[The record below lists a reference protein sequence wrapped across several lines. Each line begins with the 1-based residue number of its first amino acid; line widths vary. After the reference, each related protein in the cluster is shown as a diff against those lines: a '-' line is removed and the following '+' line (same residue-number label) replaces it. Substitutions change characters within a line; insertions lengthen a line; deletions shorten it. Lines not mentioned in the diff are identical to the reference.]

1 MLIAPSFYN
10 TADQNIYNQGYSFI
24 PQERFR
30 GGAFNIP
37 TTPKDSP
44 TGITTLPTAMNM
56 GGGGEGIT
64 GIGGNAFGYGSA
76 INPVS
81 YGQYGAP
88 GYMGG
93 LEGGVKQFGV
103 GRQFTGDELGMGPL
117 EETYSYKKTVPGFIK
132 AAASFIPFGNTA
144 VNFVEKRM
152 NANRDQPSGNYA
164 MGGLDDFSKGAYNQ
178 LAGQGLLFSGSS
190 GVKTATGKNFGA
202 KGYFEGQKEIFDNLT
217 NKGFSL
223 NANGDV
229 VDDEGNIVTG
239 FKALQFKEAS
249 TVQNYQKYQYQQQQ
263 KEIQNELAAAAAA
276 KDKAAAL
283 AAIKKQGQADYNPN
297 IHGSTNYGKDKDG
310 NQSFSGDSIGASG
323 LGFGIG
329 SDGGPVSNKTGKGR
343 TGYMGGGLTN
353 LVDIYDWL

>member
-76 INPVS
+76 IDPVS

-93 LEGGVKQFGV
+93 LEGGVQQFGV
-103 GRQFTGDELGMGPL
+103 GRQFTDPSASPIG
-117 EETYSYKKTVPGFIK
+117 ETYSYKKEMPGFIK

-144 VNFVEKRM
+144 VNFLEKRM

-249 TVQNYQKYQYQQQQ
+249 TVQNYQKYQYQQEA
-263 KEIQNELAAAAAA
+263 KKIQDELAAAAAA

-297 IHGSTNYGKDKDG
+297 IHGPNNYGVGSDG
-310 NQSFSGDSIGASG
+310 NQSFDSGQ
-323 LGFGIG
+323 GFGIN
-329 SDGGPVSNKTGKGR
+329 STTGGPVSNKTGRGR
-343 TGYMGGGLTN
+343 TDYMDGGLAN
-353 LVDIYDWL
+353 LVDIYD

>member
-10 TADQNIYNQGYSFI
+10 TADQNIYNKGYSFV

-64 GIGGNAFGYGSA
+64 GVGGNAFGYGSS

-93 LEGGVKQFGV
+93 LPGGVQQFGV
-103 GRQFTGDELGMGPL
+103 GRQFEDPSASPIG
-117 EETYSYKKTVPGFIK
+117 ETYSYKKEVPGFLRAG
-132 AAASFIPFGNTA
+132 AAFVPFGNTA
-144 VNFVEKRM
+144 LNFLENRM
-152 NANRDQPSGNYA
+152 NNNRDQPSGSYA
-164 MGGLDDFSKGAYNQ
+164 MGGLNDFEKGAYNQ
-178 LAGQGLLFSGSS
+178 LAGQGMLFSGSS

-217 NKGFSL
+217 DKGFSL
-223 NANGDV
+223 NDDDEV
-229 VDDEGNIVTG
+229 VDSFGNVITG
-239 FKALQFKEAS
+239 FRALQYKEALAN
-249 TVQNYQKYQYQQQQ
+249 QNYKSYTDKKEAEKIQK
-263 KEIQNELAAAAAA
+263 ELAAAAAA

-297 IHGSTNYGKDKDG
+297 IHGPNNYGKDSKG
-310 NQSFSGDSIGASG
+310 NQSFDSKQ
-323 LGFGIG
+323 GFGIG
-329 SDGGPVSNKTGKGR
+329 SDGGPVSNKTGRGR
-343 TGYMGGGLTN
+343 TGFMGGGLTN
-353 LVDIYDWL
+353 LVDIYD